1 MHNLNTFALYFLIEM
16 FCNMQQHDSKYPAQ
30 PHSIIIL
37 FVFTNISVTYGISAP
52 EQRNIVK
59 TFLKN
64 IFNVDV
70 EQVLTAVMNEY
81 TDYRQTDDENKI
93 LNRDTLLSIFRY
105 AKNVAKNSG

>member
-1 MHNLNTFALYFLIEM
+1 M
-16 FCNMQQHDSKYPAQ
+16 
-30 PHSIIIL
+30 
-37 FVFTNISVTYGISAP
+37 FTNISVTYGISAP

-105 AKNVAKNSG
+105 AKKCC

>member
-1 MHNLNTFALYFLIEM
+1 M
-16 FCNMQQHDSKYPAQ
+16 
-30 PHSIIIL
+30 
-37 FVFTNISVTYGISAP
+37 NISVTYGISAT

-81 TDYRQTDDENKI
+81 TDYRHTDDENKI
-93 LNRDTLLSIFRY
+93 LNRDTLLSIFR
-105 AKNVAKNSG
+105 

>member
-1 MHNLNTFALYFLIEM
+1 MKNNFAKVGDKKKTRKVFQFL
-16 FCNMQQHDSKYPAQ
+16 
-30 PHSIIIL
+30 
-37 FVFTNISVTYGISAP
+37 ISVTYGISAE
-52 EQRNIVK
+52 EQRKIVK

-93 LNRDTLLSIFRY
+93 LNRDTLLSIFR
-105 AKNVAKNSG
+105 

>member
-1 MHNLNTFALYFLIEM
+1 MNYI
-16 FCNMQQHDSKYPAQ
+16 
-30 PHSIIIL
+30 
-37 FVFTNISVTYGISAP
+37 VVTYGISAE
-52 EQRNIVK
+52 EQRKIVK

-105 AKNVAKNSG
+105 VGVPSYYQSLKY

>member
-1 MHNLNTFALYFLIEM
+1 M
-16 FCNMQQHDSKYPAQ
+16 KGW
-30 PHSIIIL
+30 L
-37 FVFTNISVTYGISAP
+37 FNNDFWFFIAVTYGISAE
-52 EQRNIVK
+52 EQRKIVK

-93 LNRDTLLSIFRY
+93 LNRDTLLSIFR
-105 AKNVAKNSG
+105 